1 MPLMSRRGAQRH
13 ITISVALVG
22 AILAGCGGADSEGA
36 PATTVAATTTAP
48 STTAAPTTTTVST
61 TTSSTT
67 STTAVPTDLEVALAD
82 LAARG
87 PHPVGVATLTGADG
101 LVVEVWYPADPSTP
115 TEASDGYDIRDF
127 VPDTIRALLTGDV
140 DSEFTYA
147 AARDA
152 TPATPGGAGHPIAV
166 FSHGYTGMRLQSAT
180 LTAHLASW
188 GVVVV
193 APDHPSRDLRNVL
206 GATASG
212 DPAESVAELLTARV
226 LVAETGPLAGMVD
239 LDGPWAAIG
248 HSAGGSTVAR
258 LAADPGATGL
268 GGYVSLAAGLPDD
281 ITAAEVPSWFIAG
294 ALDAVVPPER
304 SINAY
309 ETAPS
314 PTRLWVIDGAG
325 HNAFDDF
332 CRFGNGSGII
342 GVADA
347 SGLGP
352 LLDAQPQLRA
362 LGSDGCIAP
371 AAPLA
376 DTDPAILA
384 GSTAGVLAALGLRT
398 VDDSEVPPG
407 PAAVETSSR

>member
-1 MPLMSRRGAQRH
+1 MPAMTRRGAQRH
-13 ITISVALVG
+13 TLIPILVG
-22 AILAGCGGADSEGA
+22 SLLAGCGGGDSSGA
-36 PATTVAATTTAP
+36 TSESTAAATTIPASTTAP
-48 STTAAPTTTTVST
+48 STTAAPTTTSSTAST
-61 TTSSTT
+61 TTS
-67 STTAVPTDLEVALAD
+67 VPAGVAVALAD
-82 LAARG
+82 LAVRG
-87 PHPVGVATLTGADG
+87 PHPVGVTTLTGDDE
-101 LVVEVWYPADPSTP
+101 LTVEVWYPADPATP
-115 TEASDGYDIRDF
+115 ADATDGYDIRDF
-127 VPDTIRALLTGDV
+127 VPDTIRAILTGDV
-140 DSEFTYA
+140 DSEFIYA

-152 TPATPGGAGHPIAV
+152 EPAPAGATGHPIAV

-188 GVVVV
+188 GVVV
-193 APDHPSRDLRNVL
+193 ASPDHPSRDLRNVL

-212 DPAESVAELLTARV
+212 DPAESVAELLAARV
-226 LVAETGPLAGMVD
+226 LVSETGPLTGMID

-281 ITAAEVPSWFIAG
+281 VSAADVPSWFIAG

-304 SINAY
+304 SASAF
-309 ETAPS
+309 ESAPS
-314 PTRLWVIDGAG
+314 PTRLWVIAGAG

-371 AAPLA
+371 AVPVA

-384 GSTAGVLAALGLRT
+384 GSTAGVLAALGLRPI
-398 VDDSEVPPG
+398 DDTEIPPG
-407 PAAVETSSR
+407 PATVEISSR